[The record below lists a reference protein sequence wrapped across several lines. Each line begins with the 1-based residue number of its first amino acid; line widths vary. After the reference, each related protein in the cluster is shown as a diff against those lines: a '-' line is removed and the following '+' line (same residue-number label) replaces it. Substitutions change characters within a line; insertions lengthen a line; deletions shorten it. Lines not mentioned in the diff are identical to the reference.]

1 MTIESLVKK
10 AKRGDKKALKSL
22 IEAIQDRIYNLAI
35 RMVGHPADAEDATQ
49 EILVK
54 IVTHL
59 GSFRQESAF
68 TSWIY
73 RIASRHLLTALKQRA
88 KCREMSF
95 EEFGEQCDAGLVSG
109 SPKSFLEAEQGLLIK
124 EIMISCMQGIL
135 GCLDLNLRIAY
146 ILGEIFQVTGD
157 EGGYIL
163 DISPLAFR
171 KRLSR
176 ARALV
181 RNFMGK
187 KCALVNPDN
196 PCKCAQQVAPAINA
210 GRLNPNNL
218 LYATHACHAKNDSLI
233 MSQLQELNE
242 LERVAVLFRNHPNY
256 AAPGAFVESVKNLLD
271 SGKIGLFRE

>member
-10 AKRGDKKALKSL
+10 TKRGDKKALESL

-59 GSFRQESAF
+59 GNFRQESAF

-73 RIASRHLLTALKQRA
+73 RIASRHLLTARKQRV

-95 EEFGEQCDAGLVSG
+95 EQFGEQCDAGLLSG
-109 SPKSFLEAEQGLLIK
+109 SSKSFLEAEQSLLIK

-163 DISPLAFR
+163 DITPSAFR

-181 RNFMGK
+181 RDFMGK

-196 PCKCAQQVAPAINA
+196 PCKCVQQVAPAINA
-210 GRLNPNNL
+210 GRVDPNNL
-218 LYATHACHAKNDSLI
+218 LYATHACHAKNDSLT
-233 MSQLQELNE
+233 MSQLQELSE
-242 LERVAVLFRNHPNY
+242 LERVAALFRNHPNY

-271 SGKIGLFRE
+271 SGKIGLFR